1 MKAPTLLLG
10 LTSGYELSVHVA
22 ILLDVPFPSM
32 LSFSCANVCA
42 PYNLDLNQRN
52 HLPMKQRVSIKD
64 IAKVAG
70 VSAPTVS
77 RALHNRGRVSM
88 TTRSHILAVAASLGY
103 TPSLIAR
110 GLVTQR
116 SYTVGLVVT
125 SFADPFHSEVAQGVE
140 AEAAR
145 HGYSLFLASSDGV
158 GEQSASVP
166 SMPDQEVEV
175 VRRLLGRQV
184 DGIIV
189 SSSRVGS
196 RYADLLQ
203 ESGIPLVLINTQI
216 EGESI
221 YSVYH
226 DDYQGG
232 RRLMAHLI
240 DQGYRRIAYLG
251 DGSGGQANAARQQAW
266 GDLLAETGLQ
276 SAGTVSDPGGQLAGG
291 VRATARLLQQAAGQP
306 APDALYCYNDVMAI
320 GAMSYLHQAGL
331 RVPEDVAV
339 TGFDDIDV
347 AAYTIPPLTTL
358 HQPRRE
364 MGTTAMQTLIRLI
377 NQEMPPDHL
386 QSTKMLGELIIR
398 GSS

>member
-1 MKAPTLLLG
+1 
-10 LTSGYELSVHVA
+10 
-22 ILLDVPFPSM
+22 M
-32 LSFSCANVCA
+32 LSYPSAQTFALCPRLAI
-42 PYNLDLNQRN
+42 NQPNRYR
-52 HLPMKQRVSIKD
+52 MKQRVSIKD
-64 IAKVAG
+64 IAEVAG

-77 RALHNRGRVSM
+77 RALHDRGRVSAA
-88 TTRSHILAVAASLGY
+88 TRKQILAVAKELGY
-103 TPSLIAR
+103 MPSLIAR

-140 AEAAR
+140 AEASR
-145 HGYSLFLASSDGV
+145 HGYSLFLASSDGANV
-158 GEQSASVP
+158 RPHSALA
-166 SMPDQEVEV
+166 MPDQEVEV
-175 VRRLLGRQV
+175 VRRLQGRQV

-203 ESGIPLVLINTQI
+203 DSGIPLVLINTQV

-221 YSVYH
+221 YSIYH

-240 DQGYRRIAYLG
+240 ERGYRRIAYLG
-251 DGSGGQANAARQQAW
+251 DGAGGQANVARQQAW
-266 GDLLAETGLQ
+266 RDLLFEAGLQ
-276 SAGTVSDPGGQLAGG
+276 PAGTVSDPGGQLAGG
-291 VRATARLLQQAAGQP
+291 VRATAQLLQQVQAAGQP

-320 GAMSYLHQAGL
+320 GAMAYLHQVGL

-358 HQPRRE
+358 QQPRRE
-364 MGTTAMQTLIRLI
+364 MGTAAMETLLQLI
-377 NQEMPPDHL
+377 NQEIPSDRMQH
-386 QSTKMLGELIIR
+386 TRMLGALIIR